1 MDLLN
6 RLFTKRFGPDEYATL
21 VSKALAD
28 TGVATVRY
36 DEKSFSLHGP
46 DGLVLHLQGGYS
58 RFCAA
63 DSRDRHTVLMD
74 LVSDFA
80 AMASIPADFASAK
93 EYLLPVV
100 RSAAFFPLARLQSQA
115 SGKADTRLGVA
126 AQRVADDLVVCLA
139 YDAGGSVSYIGQ
151 KSLDRWQVG
160 FPEALT
166 IARDNLRERT
176 DPSWMAQP
184 SPGLYVGQWGDSY
197 ESSRMLLTDLI
208 HRLPL
213 DGDPVVSVPSRNQ
226 LWVTG
231 SRNASG
237 LDSTIKF
244 CQKEHFGAYPLSP
257 HLFVLHDREWGSFI
271 PGFKASRDS
280 LRHIELRRAAA
291 DYGLQKGYLDA
302 MNEKE
307 AKDLFVASCTVY
319 EESVTE
325 RQYSVCIWSKGVDSL
340 LPLTDEVILVIDPE
354 TKDRVSVKWSI
365 AQSVVGRLMEKQDDL
380 LPERYRVRSFPSQ
393 EEIAELRRATSA

>member
-6 RLFTKRFGPDEYATL
+6 RLFSKHFGPDDYAAL
-21 VSKALAD
+21 VSKALTDA
-28 TGVATVRY
+28 GVATVRY

-46 DGLVLHLQGGYS
+46 DGLVLHLQNGYS

-63 DSRDRHTVLMD
+63 GKRDRHIVLMD
-74 LVSDFA
+74 FVSGFA
-80 AMASIPADFASAK
+80 AMASIPADFATVKAH
-93 EYLLPVV
+93 LLPVV
-100 RSAAFFPLARLQSQA
+100 RSAACFPLAQLQFQA
-115 SGKADTRLGVA
+115 SGKAGAGPSVA

-151 KSLDRWQVG
+151 ESLDRWQVA

-166 IARDNLRERT
+166 IARSNLRERT

-184 SPGLYVGQWGDSY
+184 SPRLYVGQWGDSY

-213 DGDPVVSVPSRNQ
+213 DGNPVVSVPSRNQ

-231 SRNASG
+231 SKNAGG

-244 CQKEHFGAYPLSP
+244 CQKEHFGAHPLSP
-257 HLFVLHDREWGSFI
+257 HLFVLHDHQWASFI

-307 AKDLFVASCTVY
+307 GIDLFVASCTVY

-325 RQYSVCIWSKGVDSL
+325 RQYSVCVWSKGVDSL
-340 LPLTDEVILVIDPE
+340 LPLTDEVILLVDPE

-365 AQSVVGRLMEKQDDL
+365 AQSVVGHLMEKQDDL

-393 EEIAELRRATSA
+393 EEIAELRRVVLA